1 MAEKEVWRRK
11 DCSVL
16 ISLIVLM
23 IKVSLCD
30 GILKCRCSP
39 CHPNAVNETCIA
51 KFQCFTGLR
60 QALENGELVE
70 IISMGCFSE
79 EENSILQCKGHLIP
93 HRMPRTVACCNDED
107 YCNEYL
113 DPLYVEHNNTQE
125 AVHAGQDE
133 VINLT
138 QIVLIVSVTCC
149 FLMFVLVVSILYL
162 RYKRRESKKE
172 PFIRDQEDQS
182 DSFMSDSTKG
192 LIDQSSG
199 CGSGPSIL
207 VQRTIARNI
216 HLVRSLGKGRYG
228 EVWKGLWRE
237 EEVAVKIFFTAEE
250 SSWARETE
258 LYQSVLLRHDG
269 ILGYI
274 ASDIKGTGSWTQL
287 FLITDY
293 HENGSLYDY
302 LHTHV
307 LDVEDMLK
315 MGHTAACGLGH
326 LHSEIFGTKGKPAMA
341 HRDIKTKNILVKS
354 DGSCCIADLGLA
366 VRYVSES
373 NEVDLPPNSRQ
384 GTKRYMAPELL
395 DNSARKEH
403 FDAYKQGDIYAFG
416 LVLWEIARRCISNGI
431 ADEYQPPY
439 FETIPAHTD
448 PSFEEMRKIVC
459 VEKMR
464 PGFPNR
470 WSSTEY
476 LKMMARLMRECWSHN
491 PGARLTA
498 LRVKKTLGGMILQLN
513 KSVKLDEAEKI
524 TEVTNIIKN
533 KLSQIP

>member
-1 MAEKEVWRRK
+1 MAVRVCRLR
-11 DCSVL
+11 DLNVI
-16 ISLIVLM
+16 ISFITLLLFLSSCEGV
-23 IKVSLCD
+23 
-30 GILKCRCSP
+30 LKCRCSP
-39 CHPNAVNETCIA
+39 CHPNAVNDTCIA

-60 QALENGELVE
+60 LVVENGEQVE
-70 IISMGCFSE
+70 IISKGCMSE
-79 EENSILQCKGHLIP
+79 EENSILQCKGHLVP
-93 HRMPRTVACCNDED
+93 HRLPRTVECCNDED
-107 YCNEYL
+107 YCNDFL
-113 DPLYVEHNNTQE
+113 DPLYVEHNNTLNS
-125 AVHAGQDE
+125 VHVEQDE
-133 VINLT
+133 MINPTQLVMILSISSCLVI
-138 QIVLIVSVTCC
+138 
-149 FLMFVLVVSILYL
+149 FLLVVSLLYI
-162 RYKRRESKKE
+162 RYRKRENNKKE
-172 PFIRDQEDQS
+172 PFMRDQEDQS

-199 CGSGPSIL
+199 CGSGPPTLI
-207 VQRTIARNI
+207 QRTIARNI
-216 HLVRSLGKGRYG
+216 HLVKSLGKGRFG

-237 EEVAVKIFFTAEE
+237 EEVAVKIFFTTEE

-287 FLITDY
+287 FLITEY
-293 HENGSLYDY
+293 HENGSLYDF
-302 LHTHV
+302 LQTNV

-315 MGHTAACGLGH
+315 MCHSAACGLGH

-341 HRDIKTKNILVKS
+341 HRDIKSRNILVKA

-366 VRYVSES
+366 VRFVSES
-373 NEVDLPPNSRQ
+373 NEVDLPPTSRQ

-395 DNSARKEH
+395 DSSTRRDH
-403 FDAYKQGDIYAFG
+403 FDAYKQADIYAFG

-431 ADEYQPPY
+431 ADDYQPPY
-439 FETIPAHTD
+439 FETIPANTD
-448 PSFEEMRKIVC
+448 PSYEAMKKIVC
-459 VEKMR
+459 VDKMR

-470 WSSTEY
+470 WSSNEY

-498 LRVKKTLGGMILQLN
+498 LRVKKTLGGIILQLN

-524 TEVTNIIKN
+524 TEITNIIKN
-533 KLSQIP
+533 SE

>member
-1 MAEKEVWRRK
+1 MAEKGVWRRE
-11 DCSVL
+11 DCIVL
-16 ISLIVLM
+16 ISLTFIFVNL
-23 IKVSLCD
+23 SLCA
-30 GILKCRCSP
+30 GELKCRCAP
-39 CHPNAVNETCIA
+39 CHPNAVNDTCIA

-60 QALENGELVE
+60 KVVENGETVE
-70 IISMGCFSE
+70 IISMGCMSE
-79 EENSILQCKGHLIP
+79 EENSILQCKGHLVP
-93 HRMPRTVACCNDED
+93 HRIPRTVECCNDED

-113 DPLYVEHNNTQE
+113 DPFYVEHNNTQKG
-125 AVHAGQDE
+125 VPVGQDDM
-133 VINLT
+133 INLT
-138 QIVLIVSVTCC
+138 HLALIVSITCCFLIFVLIVS
-149 FLMFVLVVSILYL
+149 LLYL
-162 RYKRRESKKE
+162 RHKRRDVKKE
-172 PFIRDQEDQS
+172 PFMGDHEEHS
-182 DSFMSDSTKG
+182 DSFMCDSTKG

-199 CGSGPSIL
+199 CGSGPPTL

-216 HLVRSLGKGRYG
+216 HLVKSLGKGRFG
-228 EVWKGLWRE
+228 EVWKGYWRQ
-237 EEVAVKIFFTAEE
+237 EEVAVKIFFTTEE
-250 SSWARETE
+250 STWARETE

-293 HENGSLYDY
+293 HEYGSLYDY
-302 LHTHV
+302 LQTHI

-315 MGHTAACGLGH
+315 MAHTAACGLGH

-341 HRDIKTKNILVKS
+341 HRDIKPRNILVKA

-366 VRYVSES
+366 VRYISES
-373 NEVDLPPNSRQ
+373 NEVDLPSSSRQ
-384 GTKRYMAPELL
+384 GTKRYMAPEVL
-395 DNSARKEH
+395 DNSVRREH

-431 ADEYQPPY
+431 ADDYQPPY
-439 FETIPAHTD
+439 FETIPADSD
-448 PSFEEMRKIVC
+448 PSYEEMKKIVC

-470 WSSTEY
+470 WSSNEY

-524 TEVTNIIKN
+524 TEVTNMIKN
-533 KLSQIP
+533 SE